1 MLNPAYSL
9 DEQAEELLTQ
19 AEQMFQC
26 FVPADDLFHSRRAQ
40 IERWTADLRRFRQG
54 RLIAEAAAA
63 TGQNRSGTNPRADSP
78 SGAERV

>member
-9 DEQAEELLTQ
+9 EEQAEELL
-19 AEQMFQC
+19 AEAESLLDVGI
-26 FVPADDLFHSRRAQ
+26 VPIYTRPKLETWIADVRA
-40 IERWTADLRRFRQG
+40 FRQR